1 MFAVNIDT
9 SHLKNAHANRP
20 TVETALEKIE
30 AKRSSEP
37 FVPKRKI
44 MDILAEQQLSTTH
57 PVSVNVHRAILE
69 NIALHNRPFLSVD
82 YRCQLQIYHLLNPQV
97 VCNKANYFSQH
108 QPEESYQWAQEA
120 MSRRLQGQYQ
130 IQFTS
135 NLYKNRFTGH
145 VHLSLTA
152 HWIVNE
158 TWEYHHSQIA
168 TKKVRGLHKNQTIFL
183 MWVNSLVKWKLY
195 NRLRSTL
202 KTSTCTCTIDTR

>member
-1 MFAVNIDT
+1 MFAVNIGT
-9 SHLKNAHANRP
+9 SAHANRP

-30 AKRSSEP
+30 AKQSSEP

-97 VCNKANYFSQH
+97 VCNKADYFSQH
-108 QPEESYQWAQEA
+108 QVEESYQWAQET

-145 VHLSLTA
+145 IHLSLTA

-183 MWVNSLVKWKLY
+183 MWVNSSVKWKLY